1 MDHSQDIQQ
10 NNLETDVQ
18 DLKSARKAEQVR
30 RRMEEEELIRRA
42 RKAAEKMQKENP
54 FPERARVPSRPEP
67 PKQDTVPQS
76 MKADPK
82 PEPVFETYVLEPEPA
97 ADKPADQADDA
108 EFNEIANV
116 KQEPVPVSPPAKK
129 RPAKKKIS
137 TKPPRGASFLSSR
150 EVVLRFILGLL
161 LIVGISALITY
172 LALLLQQS
180 PSDGVKTLQQ
190 PFEVLFVNFLPIA
203 LTMLVLSLVF
213 WNIGYGGGLTAL
225 LWLGMSLANTLK
237 IQARD
242 EALAFQD
249 IFLLKEGLSATR
261 HYALHVPILLIFLAA
276 NLVLLLFFLGRIFRP
291 RRRPK
296 KYWLVRILCTV
307 LALILAVTVVRGP
320 LASKERFESYDV
332 ENEFYITGI
341 FNQLGFPY
349 CFTYY
354 MTKNN
359 AVRPENYSENSAK
372 SFEVA
377 PSYGQGK
384 DVNVIF
390 VMNESF
396 TDLSDNEIFDYPA
409 SEDPLKNYHA
419 LEKEDNTYSG
429 HIVVHWIGGGTANT
443 EYDVTTGMQTEMLDS
458 SSASAFR
465 YVKNDTD
472 SIFRVFNGDGYRTMF
487 MHPGDAWFYNR
498 ENVYPRLGAQ
508 DVLFTDDMNGLE
520 MKGEWVTD
528 DSLADYIFQEFED
541 TMEEGE
547 NLFAYVTTIQ
557 NHMSY
562 DYGKYGDGYTFKK
575 VYTDKE
581 VSYKNRAYLPVYMEG
596 IYDADASLKKMTD
609 YFEKRKEPVVLV
621 FFGDHYPALGAD
633 REVYKELGL
642 PMADETGNSSDDPF
656 CAYETPYLVWANDAA
671 AEELDFE
678 KTVKSMD
685 LPKDGI
691 ISANYLGATILEL
704 TGRGE
709 EDAFFQYLNEMRREL
724 PVVSGGRYKDSDGN
738 IITKLSEAQKA
749 LVDKL
754 QRWSYYRL
762 TNNYRTPKGGLIIDE
777 GSE

>member
-1 MDHSQDIQQ
+1 MDHSQYKKL
-10 NNLETDVQ
+10 NNVESDVQ

-42 RKAAEKMQKENP
+42 RKAAEKMQKDNQ
-54 FPERARVPSRPEP
+54 FSDRIPSRPRIIEP
-67 PKQDTVPQS
+67 VVPQKEEVKKPEPEFVPEFEPFRQDTVELEESLPDDVTLES
-76 MKADPK
+76 KEEA
-82 PEPVFETYVLEPEPA
+82 PVSN
-97 ADKPADQADDA
+97 K
-108 EFNEIANV
+108 
-116 KQEPVPVSPPAKK
+116 PVPERKQ
-129 RPAKKKIS
+129 KKKES
-137 TKPPRGASFLSSR
+137 AERTPRSAEVLSGR
-150 EVVLRFILGLL
+150 ATAVRLILGLI
-161 LIVGISALITY
+161 LIIGISALITY
-172 LALLLQQS
+172 MALLLQQA
-180 PSDGVKTLQQ
+180 PSDGIKTLNQ
-190 PFEVLFVNFLPIA
+190 PFDVLFLNYLPIA
-203 LTMLVLSLVF
+203 LTMLVLTLAL
-213 WNIGYGGGLTAL
+213 WNVGYGGGLTAFI
-225 LWLGMSLANTLK
+225 WLAMALANTLK

-261 HYALHVPILLIFLAA
+261 HYALHVPVLLIFLSA
-276 NLVLLLFFLGRIFRP
+276 NLVLVLFFLGRVFRS
-291 RRRPK
+291 RK
-296 KYWLVRILCTV
+296 KMKRYWLVRIISTV
-307 LALILAVTVVRGP
+307 LAVILAVTVVKLP
-320 LASKERFESYDV
+320 MASKDRFESFDI
-332 ENEFYITGI
+332 ENEFYVTGI
-341 FNQLGFPY
+341 YNQLGFPY

-359 AVRPENYSENSAK
+359 AVRPDNYSENSARN
-372 SFEVA
+372 FETEPA
-377 PSYGQGK
+377 YGQGK
-384 DVNVIF
+384 DVNVIV

-396 TDLSDNEIFDYPA
+396 TDLSDNEIFNYPA

-419 LEKEDNTYSG
+419 LQKDGNAFSG

-465 YVKNDTD
+465 YVKNDTA

-487 MHPGDAWFYNR
+487 IHPGDAWFYNR

-508 DVLFTDDMNGLE
+508 EVLFTDDMKGLE

-528 DSLADYIFQEFED
+528 DSLADYVFQEFED
-541 TMEEGE
+541 TVEKGD

-581 VSYKNRAYLPVYMEG
+581 VSYDNRAYLPVYMEG

-609 YFEKRKEPVVLV
+609 YFSQREEPVVLV
-621 FFGDHYPALGAD
+621 FFGDHFPALGAD

-656 CAYETPYLVWANDAA
+656 CAYEPPYLVWANDSA

-678 KTVKSMD
+678 KTVKSLD
-685 LPKDGI
+685 LPEDGI
-691 ISANYLGATILEL
+691 ISANYLGAVLLEL

-709 EDAFFQYLNEMRREL
+709 EDSFFQYLNEMRREL
-724 PVVSGGRYKDSDGN
+724 PVVSGGRYKDADGN
-738 IITKLSEAQKA
+738 IITKLSEDQKE
-749 LVDKL
+749 LVSKL

-762 TNNYRTPKGGLIIDE
+762 TNQYRASKGGLIIDE

>member
-1 MDHSQDIQQ
+1 MDHSQYKKL
-10 NNLETDVQ
+10 NNVESDVQ

-42 RKAAEKMQKENP
+42 RKAAEKMQKDNQ
-54 FPERARVPSRPEP
+54 FSDRIPSRPRIIEP
-67 PKQDTVPQS
+67 VVPQKEEVKKPEPEFVPEFEPFRQDTVELEESLPDDVTLES
-76 MKADPK
+76 KEEA
-82 PEPVFETYVLEPEPA
+82 PVSN
-97 ADKPADQADDA
+97 K
-108 EFNEIANV
+108 
-116 KQEPVPVSPPAKK
+116 PVPERKQ
-129 RPAKKKIS
+129 KKKES
-137 TKPPRGASFLSSR
+137 AERTPRSAEVLSGR
-150 EVVLRFILGLL
+150 ATAVRLILGLI
-161 LIVGISALITY
+161 LIIGISALITY
-172 LALLLQQS
+172 MALLLQQA
-180 PSDGVKTLQQ
+180 PSDGIKTLNQ
-190 PFEVLFVNFLPIA
+190 PFDVLFLNYLPIA
-203 LTMLVLSLVF
+203 LTMLVLTLAL
-213 WNIGYGGGLTAL
+213 WNVGYGGGLTAFI
-225 LWLGMSLANTLK
+225 WLAMALANTLK

-261 HYALHVPILLIFLAA
+261 HYALHVPVLLIFLSA
-276 NLVLLLFFLGRIFRP
+276 NLVLVLFFLGRVFRS
-291 RRRPK
+291 RK
-296 KYWLVRILCTV
+296 KMKRYWLVRIISTV
-307 LALILAVTVVRGP
+307 LAVILAVTVVKLP
-320 LASKERFESYDV
+320 MASKDRFESFDI
-332 ENEFYITGI
+332 ENEFYVTGI
-341 FNQLGFPY
+341 YNQLGFPY

-359 AVRPENYSENSAK
+359 AVRPDNYSENSARN
-372 SFEVA
+372 FETE
-377 PSYGQGK
+377 PTYGQGK
-384 DVNVIF
+384 DVNVIV

-396 TDLSDNEIFDYPA
+396 TDLSDNEIFNYPA

-419 LEKEDNTYSG
+419 LQKDENAFSG

-465 YVKNDTD
+465 YVKNDTA

-487 MHPGDAWFYNR
+487 IHPGDAWFYNR

-508 DVLFTDDMNGLE
+508 EVLFTDDMKGLE

-528 DSLADYIFQEFED
+528 DSLADYVFQEFED
-541 TMEEGE
+541 TVEKGD

-581 VSYKNRAYLPVYMEG
+581 VSYDNRAYLPVYMEG

-609 YFEKRKEPVVLV
+609 YFSQREEPVVLV
-621 FFGDHYPALGAD
+621 FFGDHFPALGAD

-656 CAYETPYLVWANDAA
+656 CAYEPPYLVWANDSA

-678 KTVKSMD
+678 KTVKSLD
-685 LPKDGI
+685 LPEDGI
-691 ISANYLGATILEL
+691 ISANYLGAVLLEL

-709 EDAFFQYLNEMRREL
+709 EDSFFQYLNEMRREL
-724 PVVSGGRYKDSDGN
+724 PVVSGGRYKDADGN
-738 IITKLSEAQKA
+738 IITKLSEDQKE
-749 LVDKL
+749 LVSKL

-762 TNNYRTPKGGLIIDE
+762 TNQYRTSKGGLIIDE

>member
-1 MDHSQDIQQ
+1 MDHSQDKKL
-10 NNLETDVQ
+10 NNVESDVQ

-42 RKAAEKMQKENP
+42 RKAAEKMQKDNQ
-54 FPERARVPSRPEP
+54 FSDRIPSRPRIIEP
-67 PKQDTVPQS
+67 VVPQKQEVKKPEPEFVPEFEPFRQDTVELEESLPDDVTLES
-76 MKADPK
+76 KEEA
-82 PEPVFETYVLEPEPA
+82 PVSN
-97 ADKPADQADDA
+97 K
-108 EFNEIANV
+108 
-116 KQEPVPVSPPAKK
+116 PVPERKQ
-129 RPAKKKIS
+129 KKKES
-137 TKPPRGASFLSSR
+137 AERTPRSAEVLSGR
-150 EVVLRFILGLL
+150 ATAVRLILGLI
-161 LIVGISALITY
+161 LIIGISALITY
-172 LALLLQQS
+172 MALLLQQA
-180 PSDGVKTLQQ
+180 PSDGIKTLNQ
-190 PFEVLFVNFLPIA
+190 PFDVLFLNYLPIA
-203 LTMLVLSLVF
+203 LTMLVLTLAL
-213 WNIGYGGGLTAL
+213 WNVGYGGGLTAFI
-225 LWLGMSLANTLK
+225 WLAMALANTLK

-261 HYALHVPILLIFLAA
+261 HYALHVPVLLIFLSA
-276 NLVLLLFFLGRIFRP
+276 NLVLVLFFLGRVFRS
-291 RRRPK
+291 RKRMKR
-296 KYWLVRILCTV
+296 YWPVRIISTV
-307 LALILAVTVVRGP
+307 LAVILAVTVVKLP
-320 LASKERFESYDV
+320 MASKGRFESFDI
-332 ENEFYITGI
+332 ENEFYVTGI
-341 FNQLGFPY
+341 YNQLGFPY

-359 AVRPENYSENSAK
+359 AVRPDNYSENSARN
-372 SFEVA
+372 FETEPA
-377 PSYGQGK
+377 YGQGK
-384 DVNVIF
+384 DVNVIV

-396 TDLSDNEIFDYPA
+396 TDLSDNEIFNYPA

-419 LEKEDNTYSG
+419 LQKDENAFSG

-465 YVKNDTD
+465 YVKNDTA

-487 MHPGDAWFYNR
+487 IHPGDAWFYNR

-508 DVLFTDDMNGLE
+508 EVLFTDDMKGLE

-528 DSLADYIFQEFED
+528 DSLADYVFQEFED
-541 TMEEGE
+541 TVEKGD

-581 VSYKNRAYLPVYMEG
+581 VSYDNRAYLPVYMEG

-609 YFEKRKEPVVLV
+609 YFSQREEPVVLV
-621 FFGDHYPALGAD
+621 FFGDHFPALGAD

-656 CAYETPYLVWANDAA
+656 CAYEPPYLVWANDSA

-678 KTVKSMD
+678 KTVKSLD
-685 LPKDGI
+685 LPEDGI
-691 ISANYLGATILEL
+691 ISANYLGAVLLEL

-709 EDAFFQYLNEMRREL
+709 EDSFFQYLNEMRREL
-724 PVVSGGRYKDSDGN
+724 PVVSGGRYKDADGN
-738 IITKLSEAQKA
+738 IITKLSEDQKE
-749 LVDKL
+749 LVSKL

-762 TNNYRTPKGGLIIDE
+762 TNQYRTSKGGLIIDE